1 MMQDEGSSNHED
13 ERADD
18 AQDEPKKE
26 VVVPD
31 LPAYL
36 QQQ

>member
-13 ERADD
+13 EGTDD
-18 AQDEPKKE
+18 GPIEPNKE

-36 QQQ
+36 